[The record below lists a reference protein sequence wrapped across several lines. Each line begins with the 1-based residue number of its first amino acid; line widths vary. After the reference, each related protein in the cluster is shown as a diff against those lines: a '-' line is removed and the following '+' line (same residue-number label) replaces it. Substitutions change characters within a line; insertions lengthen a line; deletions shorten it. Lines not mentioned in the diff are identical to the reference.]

1 MAGLPATTRLQ
12 PCVSAESMAP
22 MEPTKPSNSPSA
34 TSWLR
39 RRAENV
45 IVALIAIMF
54 ISFLLQIAFRYLLNR
69 PLGWTDEVVVLCWVW
84 LVLWGAAFILSDK
97 DEIRFDIIYVLV
109 PKGAQRTFTVISS
122 VALVVLFVVSLPA
135 SWNYVLFMKREKSA
149 YLGMRFDYLYSI
161 YVIFSVA
168 CIVKHAWIAWNAL
181 RGKESPEVDALD
193 DAERV

>member
-1 MAGLPATTRLQ
+1 
-12 PCVSAESMAP
+12 
-22 MEPTKPSNSPSA
+22 MEPTKPSNAPTA

-39 RRAENV
+39 KRAENV

-69 PLGWTDEVVVLCWVW
+69 PLGWTDEVTVLCWVW
-84 LVLWGAAFILSDK
+84 LVLWGAAFILSDR
-97 DEIRFDIIYVLV
+97 DEIRFNIVYGLV
-109 PKGAQRTFTVISS
+109 SERTRRTFTVISS
-122 VALVVLFVVSLPA
+122 LALVVLFVVSLPA

-168 CIVKHAWIAWNAL
+168 CIVKHVLIAWNAF
-181 RGKESPEVDALD
+181 RGRESPEVDVLED
-193 DAERV
+193 GERI